1 MPLSPLDLSLTTLRD
16 LTGNWVR
23 SGLTALGI
31 FMGVAAVN
39 ATLNIDTIASRVL
52 QDRLEARDNPNLSP
66 YVYSRDYDRPPAD
79 FTPEVLAELQR
90 SVPGILGISQVA
102 WLGISEVQY
111 AGNAADRVTG
121 QSVSANYQRTTGR
134 QVLEGRFF
142 TQEDFDDFR
151 PVVVIDTVIAEKLFQ
166 DETPLGEG
174 IFINGSRM
182 TVVGVIANK
191 DRWASEEGE
200 PRGSVWI
207 PSAYGDILQGESRNW
222 RELQIALTGLDNYEA
237 TSDAIKAKLQSLF
250 PGYEVYVW
258 GNVEDLVEEDKRQRA
273 SIRVLKA
280 VGLLSLV
287 IGGVGIANITIA
299 AIMER
304 TREIGL
310 RRAIGATDLEI
321 MAQFIAEA
329 ALLSLIGGTAAVA
342 TVHGLTKVATNTI
355 FEAPYEFNWRDA
367 ALSMGAAFGVGVGAS
382 FLPALRVT
390 RIDVV
395 QALRGE

>member
-1 MPLSPLDLSLTTLRD
+1 MALSLLDLSLTTLRD

-39 ATLNIDTIASRVL
+39 ATLNIDTIANRVL
-52 QDRLEARDNPNLSP
+52 AEQLAARDNPNLTP
-66 YVYSRDYDRPPAD
+66 FVYSRDRNRPP
-79 FTPEVLAELQR
+79 PEFDAATIAALEQA
-90 SVPGILGISQVA
+90 VPSIVSISRVTGLWGA
-102 WLGISEVQY
+102 EVQY
-111 AGNAADRVTG
+111 QGTITDSLDALA
-121 QSVSANYQRTTGR
+121 VSENYQRTTGR
-134 QVLEGRFF
+134 QVVEGRFF
-142 TQEDFDDFR
+142 EPADFDSFR
-151 PVVVIDTVIAEKLFQ
+151 PVVVIDTVLAQQLFA
-166 DETPLGEG
+166 DTAPLGEG
-174 IFINGSRM
+174 IFINGTRFI
-182 TVVGVIANK
+182 VVGLIENK
-191 DRWASEEGE
+191 DLYGSEEGE
-200 PRGSVWI
+200 PTGALWVPES
-207 PSAYGDILQGESRNW
+207 YGALLQGRF
-222 RELQIALTGLDNYEA
+222 RGGRQIQIALGDLDTFAATRDDVEA
-237 TSDAIKAKLQSLF
+237 QLQQMF
-250 PGYEVYVW
+250 PGYEMFIG
-258 GNVEDLVEEDKRQRA
+258 GNVEDLVEEEQRQRA

-329 ALLSLIGGTAAVA
+329 ALLSLIGGTTAVA
-342 TVHGLTKVATNTI
+342 TVHGLTKVATTTV
-355 FEAPYEFNWRDA
+355 FEAPYAFHWRDA

>member
-39 ATLNIDTIASRVL
+39 ATLNIDTIANRVL
-52 QDRLEARDNPNLSP
+52 QEQLAARDNPNITP
-66 YVYSRDYDRPPAD
+66 WVYGRSLPPVEFDQAAI
-79 FTPEVLAELQR
+79 AEIQAA
-90 SVPGILGISQVA
+90 VPGIVSISRVTQL
-102 WLGISEVQY
+102 WESEVQY
-111 AGNAADRVTG
+111 QGKITDSVDAL
-121 QSVSANYQRTTGR
+121 SVSENYQRTTGR

-142 TQEDFDDFR
+142 DPEDFNSFR
-151 PVVVIDTVIAEKLFQ
+151 PVAVIDTVLAQQLFQ
-166 DETPLGEG
+166 AAPPLGEG
-174 IFINGSRM
+174 IFINGTRF
-182 TVVGVIANK
+182 TVIGLIETKNL
-191 DRWASEEGE
+191 DGSEEGE
-200 PRGSVWI
+200 PTGTLWVPEPYGSLLRGRF
-207 PSAYGDILQGESRNW
+207 YYYQGEI
-222 RELQIALTGLDNYEA
+222 QIAVRSLDDFQTISDGIEA
-237 TSDAIKAKLQSLF
+237 QLQQMF
-250 PGYEVYVW
+250 PGYEIYIY
-258 GNVEDLVEEDKRQRA
+258 GNVEDLYEEEQRQRA

-280 VGLLSLV
+280 VGLLALV

-329 ALLSLIGGTAAVA
+329 ALLSLIGGTTAVA
-342 TVHGLTKVATNTI
+342 TVHGLTKLATTTV

-390 RIDVV
+390 QIDVV

>member
-1 MPLSPLDLSLTTLRD
+1 MALSPIDLSLTTLRD

-39 ATLNIDTIASRVL
+39 ATLNIETISNRVM
-52 QDRLEARDNPNLSP
+52 QDRLAARDNPNLIP
-66 YVYSRDYDRPPAD
+66 WVYGSDLPPAEFD
-79 FTPEVLAELQR
+79 EATIAKIEQTF
-90 SVPGILGISQVA
+90 GILSISRVTPLWGA
-102 WLGISEVQY
+102 EVQY
-111 AGNAADRVTG
+111 QGTVTDSLDG
-121 QSVSANYQRTTGR
+121 VGVSENYQRTTGR
-134 QVLEGRFF
+134 QMLDGRFF
-142 TQEDFDDFR
+142 DREDFDAFR
-151 PVVVIDTVIAEKLFQ
+151 PVAIVDTVLAQQLFQ
-166 DETPLGEG
+166 DAPPLGESV
-174 IFINGSRM
+174 FVNGTRF
-182 TVVGVIANK
+182 TVVGLIENK
-191 DRWASEEGE
+191 NLWGSEDGE
-200 PRGSVWI
+200 PRGTLWV
-207 PSAYGDILQGESRNW
+207 PEPYGALLQGQADYGQQI
-222 RELQIALTGLDNYEA
+222 QIALRSLNDYEA
-237 TSDAIKAKLQSLF
+237 TRDEVETQLQQLF
-250 PGYEVYVW
+250 PNYEIYLA
-258 GNVEDLVEEDKRQRA
+258 GNVEDLYEEDKRQQA

-280 VGLLSLV
+280 VGILALV

-329 ALLSLIGGTAAVA
+329 ALLSLIGGTAAVG
-342 TVHGLTKVATNTI
+342 TVHILTKTATTTI
-355 FEAPYEFNWRDA
+355 FEAPYEFNLRDA

-382 FLPALRVT
+382 LLPALRVT

>member
-1 MPLSPLDLSLTTLRD
+1 MALSPLDLSLTTLRD

-39 ATLNIDTIASRVL
+39 ATLNIDTIANRVL
-52 QDRLEARDNPNLSP
+52 QERLEARDNPNITP
-66 YVYSRDYDRPPAD
+66 WVYGRDRPPVEFDAAAI
-79 FTPEVLAELQR
+79 AEIER
-90 SVPGILGISQVA
+90 AVPTILSISRVTRL
-102 WLGISEVQY
+102 WGVEVQY
-111 AGNAADRVTG
+111 QGTIVD
-121 QSVSANYQRTTGR
+121 SVDALGVSENYQRTTGR
-134 QVLEGRFF
+134 QVLAGRFF
-142 TQEDFDDFR
+142 EPEDFNAFR
-151 PVVVIDTVIAEKLFQ
+151 PVTVIDTVLAQQLFQ
-166 DETPLGEG
+166 DAPPLGQG
-174 IFINGSRM
+174 IFINGTRF
-182 TVVGVIANK
+182 TVVGLIENK
-191 DRWASEEGE
+191 NLYGSEEGE
-200 PRGSVWI
+200 PTGSLWM
-207 PSAYGDILQGESRNW
+207 PEPYANLLQGGYAW
-222 RELQIALTGLDNYEA
+222 GQIQIALGNLDHYEA
-237 TSDAIKAKLQSLF
+237 TYDAIEAQLQLMF
-250 PGYEVYVW
+250 PGYELYLD
-258 GNVEDLVEEDKRQRA
+258 GNVEDLVEEEQRQRA

-280 VGLLSLV
+280 VGLLALV

-329 ALLSLIGGTAAVA
+329 ALLSLIGGTTAVG
-342 TVHGLTKVATNTI
+342 TVHLLTKVATTTV
-355 FEAPYEFNWRDA
+355 FEAPYAFNWRDA